1 MNLLCERKGAVRK
14 AATIICINKGL
25 EWRFRV
31 LFADLRDLRDNFE
44 SFMLTQRHRHG
55 ARVAIIMQ

>member
-1 MNLLCERKGAVRK
+1 VILLCERKGAVPK
-14 AATIICINKGL
+14 AATIICITKGL

-31 LFADLRDLRDNFE
+31 LFGDLRDLCDNCG
-44 SFMLTQRHRHG
+44 SFMLTQRHG